1 MNNKTLKYFSVIL
14 IIFLFGCS
22 KSIEKSP
29 NIVFILT
36 DDLAYADLSSYGSE
50 FIETPNLDKMADDGV
65 KMTSYYAA
73 QAVCSASRAAILTG
87 CYPNRLGI
95 SGAFGPKS
103 KRGINPDEFLLSEML
118 KENNYKT
125 GIFGKWH
132 LGDAEKFL
140 PTNHGFDEFYG
151 ILFSNDMWKFHPERP
166 EGYPDDLML
175 YRNETPIQSIVD
187 QSDLTKDITDESI
200 RFIEENKDNQ
210 FFLYIAHPQPHVPL
224 FASKDFNGS
233 TGNGL
238 FADVISEIDFS
249 VGRVIEA
256 LEKNNLTENTIVVFT
271 SDNGPWLSYGD
282 HAGSSGIYREG
293 KGTAWEGGQ
302 RVPCII
308 KYPREIKANTIID
321 EPVMGIDWMPTF
333 SHITGSKLS
342 DNKIDGKNIWPLLTQ
357 KENKS
362 PHKELYFYYRQN
374 ELHAVRSG
382 NWKLYFPRSYRTLN
396 GKPGGKD
403 GMPVKYEYNEVKSN
417 ELYNLKEDP
426 SEMKNVYMENIE
438 KAKELEK
445 MGENAR
451 QELGDALTSIVGD
464 GVRKIGTIDYFNK
477 CE

>member
-1 MNNKTLKYFSVIL
+1 MNNKTLKYLSTLLVV
-14 IIFLFGCS
+14 FLFGCS
-22 KSIEKSP
+22 KSTEKSP

-175 YRNETPIQSIVD
+175 YRNETPIQSIID

-200 RFIEENKDNQ
+200 RFIEKNKDNQ

-308 KYPREIKANTIID
+308 KYPSEIKAKTIID

-362 PHKELYFYYRQN
+362 PHEELYFYYRQN

-464 GVRKIGTIDYFNK
+464 GVRKIGTID
-477 CE
+477 

>member
-1 MNNKTLKYFSVIL
+1 MNNKTLKYFSAIL
-14 IIFLFGCS
+14 IIFLLGCS

-50 FIETPNLDKMADDGV
+50 FIETPNLDKMAEEGV

-103 KRGINPDEFLLSEML
+103 KRGINPEELLLSEML

-166 EGYPDDLML
+166 QDYPDDLML
-175 YRNETPIQSIVD
+175 YRNETPIQSIID

-256 LEKNNLTENTIVVFT
+256 LEKNNLTENTIVIFT

-308 KYPREIKANTIID
+308 KYPKEIKAKTIID
-321 EPVMGIDWMPTF
+321 EPIMGIDWMPTF

-342 DNKIDGKNIWPLLTQ
+342 TNKIDGKNIWPLLTQ

-362 PHKELYFYYRQN
+362 PHEELYFYYRQN

-382 NWKLYFPRSYRTLN
+382 DWKLYFPRSYRTLN

-403 GMPVKYEYNEVKSN
+403 GVPVKYENNIVTSN
-417 ELYNLKEDP
+417 ELYNLKDDP
-426 SEMKNVYMENIE
+426 SETTNVYSEYIE
-438 KAKELEK
+438 KAKQLEK

-451 QELGDALTSIVGD
+451 QELGDSLTSRVGS
-464 GVRKIGTIDYFNK
+464 GVRKIGSID
-477 CE
+477 

>member
-1 MNNKTLKYFSVIL
+1 MNNKTIKYLSNLFL
-14 IIFLFGCS
+14 IFLFGCS
-22 KSIEKSP
+22 ESIEKSP

-50 FIETPNLDKMADDGV
+50 FIDTPNLDKMAEDGV

-103 KRGINPDEFLLSEML
+103 KGGINPDEFLLSEML
-118 KENNYKT
+118 KENNYRT

-175 YRNETPIQSIVD
+175 YRNKTPIQSIID
-187 QSDLTKDITDESI
+187 QSDLTKNITDESI
-200 RFIEENKDNQ
+200 RFIEENKDEQ

-256 LEKNNLTENTIVVFT
+256 LEKNNLSENTIVVFT

-308 KYPREIKANTIID
+308 KYPGEIKAKTIID

-403 GMPVKYEYNEVKSN
+403 GMPVKYDYNYVKSN

-451 QELGDALTSIVGD
+451 QELGDALTCRAGD
-464 GVRKIGTIDYFNK
+464 GVRKIGTID
-477 CE
+477 

>member
-1 MNNKTLKYFSVIL
+1 MNNKTLKYLSTLLVL
-14 IIFLFGCS
+14 FLFGCS

-175 YRNETPIQSIVD
+175 YRNETPIQSIID

-200 RFIEENKDNQ
+200 RFIEKNKDNQ

-308 KYPREIKANTIID
+308 KYPSEIKAKTIID

-362 PHKELYFYYRQN
+362 PHEELYFYYRQN

-464 GVRKIGTIDYFNK
+464 GVRKIGTID
-477 CE
+477 

>member
-1 MNNKTLKYFSVIL
+1 MNNKTLKYLSTLLV
-14 IIFLFGCS
+14 IFLFGCS
-22 KSIEKSP
+22 KSTEKSP

-95 SGAFGPKS
+95 CGAFGPKS

-175 YRNETPIQSIVD
+175 YRNETPIQSIID

-308 KYPREIKANTIID
+308 KYPSEIKAKTIID

-342 DNKIDGKNIWPLLTQ
+342 DNKIDGKNKWPLLTQ

-396 GKPGGKD
+396 GKPGGID

-451 QELGDALTSIVGD
+451 QELGDALTSRIGD
-464 GVRKIGTIDYFNK
+464 GVRKIGIID
-477 CE
+477 

>member
-1 MNNKTLKYFSVIL
+1 MNNKTLKHLSTLLVL
-14 IIFLFGCS
+14 FLFGCS

-175 YRNETPIQSIVD
+175 YRNETPIQSIID

-200 RFIEENKDNQ
+200 RFIEKNKDNQ

-308 KYPREIKANTIID
+308 KYPSEIKAKTIID

-362 PHKELYFYYRQN
+362 PHEELYFYYRQN

-445 MGENAR
+445 IGENAR
-451 QELGDALTSIVGD
+451 QELGDALTFRVGD
-464 GVRKIGTIDYFNK
+464 GVRKIGTID
-477 CE
+477 

>member
-1 MNNKTLKYFSVIL
+1 MIKTCNNLIILFFILTFLACNNKSQ
-14 IIFLFGCS
+14 
-22 KSIEKSP
+22 EKP

-36 DDLAYADLSSYGSE
+36 DDLAYADLSSYGSND
-50 FIETPNLDKMADDGV
+50 IETPFLDKMASDGV
-65 KMTSYYAA
+65 KLTSYYAA

-103 KRGINPDEFLLSEML
+103 KKGINPNEFLVSEML
-118 KENNYKT
+118 KENDYKT

-166 EGYPDDLML
+166 QDYPDELML
-175 YRNETPIQSIVD
+175 YRNDNPIQPLID
-187 QSDLTKDITDESI
+187 QSDLTKNITDESI

-224 FASKDFNGS
+224 FVSNEFRGR

-249 VGRVIEA
+249 VGRVMEA
-256 LEKNNLTENTIVVFT
+256 LEKNNLTENTIIVFT

-282 HAGSSGIYREG
+282 HAGSSGIFREG

-308 KYPREIKANTIID
+308 KYPKEIKANTIID
-321 EPVMGIDWMPTF
+321 VPVMGIDWMPTF

-342 DNKIDGKNIWPLLTQ
+342 NNKIDGKNIWPLLTQ
-357 KENKS
+357 KQKKS

-382 NWKLYFPRSYRTLN
+382 NWKLYFPRTYRSLN
-396 GKPGGKD
+396 GKEGGKN
-403 GMPVKYEYNEVKSN
+403 GIPVKYDFNEVKSN

-426 SEMKNVYMENIE
+426 GESINVYLQNIE
-438 KAKELEK
+438 KANELEK

-451 QELGDALTSIVGD
+451 KELGDALTNRDGV
-464 GVRKIGTIDYFNK
+464 GVRKIGTID
-477 CE
+477 

>member
-1 MNNKTLKYFSVIL
+1 MIKTFNKLIILFFILTFLGCNNKSQ
-14 IIFLFGCS
+14 
-22 KSIEKSP
+22 EKP

-36 DDLAYADLSSYGSE
+36 DDLAYADLSSYGSKD
-50 FIETPNLDKMADDGV
+50 IETPFLDKMASDGV
-65 KMTSYYAA
+65 KLTSYYAA

-103 KRGINPDEFLLSEML
+103 KKGINPNELLISEML
-118 KENNYKT
+118 KENDYKT

-166 EGYPDDLML
+166 QDYPDELML
-175 YRNETPIQSIVD
+175 YRNNNPIQPLID
-187 QSDLTKDITDESI
+187 QSDLTKNITDESI
-200 RFIEENKDNQ
+200 RFIEENKDNH

-224 FASKDFNGS
+224 FVSKDFNGI

-249 VGRVIEA
+249 VGRVMEA
-256 LEKNNLTENTIVVFT
+256 LEKNKLTENTIIVFT

-282 HAGSSGIYREG
+282 HAGSSGIFREG

-308 KYPREIKANTIID
+308 KYPKEIKANTIID

-357 KENKS
+357 KQKKS

-382 NWKLYFPRSYRTLN
+382 NWKLYFPRTYRSLN
-396 GKPGGKD
+396 GKEGGKN
-403 GMPVKYEYNEVKSN
+403 GIPVKYDYNEVKSN

-426 SEMKNVYMENIE
+426 SEVKNIYLQNIE
-438 KAKELEK
+438 KANELEK
-445 MGENAR
+445 MAENAR
-451 QELGDALTSIVGD
+451 KELGDALTKRKGA
-464 GVRKIGTIDYFNK
+464 GVRKIGTID
-477 CE
+477 

>member
-1 MNNKTLKYFSVIL
+1 MIKTFNKLVILFFILTFLGCNNKSQ
-14 IIFLFGCS
+14 
-22 KSIEKSP
+22 EKP

-36 DDLAYADLSSYGSE
+36 DDLAYADLSSYGSNE
-50 FIETPNLDKMADDGV
+50 IETPFLDKLASDGV
-65 KMTSYYAA
+65 KLTSYYAA

-103 KRGINPDEFLLSEML
+103 KKGINPNEFLVSEML
-118 KENNYKT
+118 KENDYKT

-166 EGYPDDLML
+166 QDYPDELML
-175 YRNETPIQSIVD
+175 YRNDNPIQPLID
-187 QSDLTKDITDESI
+187 QSDLTKNITDESI
-200 RFIEENKDNQ
+200 RFIEENKDNH

-224 FASKDFNGS
+224 FASNEFKGS

-249 VGRVIEA
+249 VGRVMEA
-256 LEKNNLTENTIVVFT
+256 LEKNNLTENTIIVFT

-282 HAGSSGIYREG
+282 HAGSSGIFREG

-308 KYPREIKANTIID
+308 KYPKEIKANTIID

-342 DNKIDGKNIWPLLTQ
+342 ENKIDGKNIWPLLTQ
-357 KENKS
+357 KQKKS

-382 NWKLYFPRSYRTLN
+382 NWKLYFPRTYRSLN
-396 GKPGGKD
+396 GKEGGKN
-403 GMPVKYEYNEVKSN
+403 GIPVKYDFNEVKSN

-426 SEMKNVYMENIE
+426 GESINVYLQNIE
-438 KAKELEK
+438 KANELEK

-451 QELGDALTSIVGD
+451 KELGDALTSRVGA
-464 GVRKIGTIDYFNK
+464 GVRKIGTIN
-477 CE
+477 

>member
-1 MNNKTLKYFSVIL
+1 MNNKTLKYFSAIL

-50 FIETPNLDKMADDGV
+50 FIETPNLDKMAEEGV

-103 KRGINPDEFLLSEML
+103 KRGINPDELLLSEML

-166 EGYPDDLML
+166 EDYPDDLML
-175 YRNETPIQSIVD
+175 YRNETPIQSIID

-308 KYPREIKANTIID
+308 KYPKEIKAKTIID

-342 DNKIDGKNIWPLLTQ
+342 TNKIDGKNIWPLLTQ

-382 NWKLYFPRSYRTLN
+382 DWKLYFPRSYRTLN

-403 GMPVKYEYNEVKSN
+403 GIPVKYENNIVKSN

-426 SEMKNVYMENIE
+426 SETKMFTQNI
-438 KAKELEK
+438 
-445 MGENAR
+445 
-451 QELGDALTSIVGD
+451 
-464 GVRKIGTIDYFNK
+464 
-477 CE
+477 